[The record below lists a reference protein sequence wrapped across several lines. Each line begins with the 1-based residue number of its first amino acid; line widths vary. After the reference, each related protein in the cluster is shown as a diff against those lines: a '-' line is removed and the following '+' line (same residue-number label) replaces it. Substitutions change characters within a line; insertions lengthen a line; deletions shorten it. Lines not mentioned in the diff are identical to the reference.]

1 MSNALQIEKT
11 KLQKQKSGFAPAR
24 FLVSVLNG
32 EALQREGMFK
42 NISFM
47 VYLVVMMII
56 YLGYGYYSERSL
68 RELMEADSKLK
79 DKKAEYVTNKSM
91 LEQKKLQSKIAASVS
106 QDGLIES
113 RVSPYKIVTD
123 NSHFEKK
130 D

>member
-1 MSNALQIEKT
+1 MSNALKKEKT
-11 KLQKQKSGFAPAR
+11 KQQKSGFAPAR

-32 EALQREGMFK
+32 EALQREGMFR

-47 VYLVVMMII
+47 VYLVVMLII

-68 RELMEADSKLK
+68 RELMESDTKLK

-91 LEQKKLQSKIAASVS
+91 LEQKKLQSKIAVSVS